1 MHKEFR
7 ARVSIVT
14 VILCC
19 SAAVVRSE
27 DINEASAGTRSLGPL
42 PFQLILPREHLLGD
56 WYGTRTWLEDRG
68 IVPTLTFVT
77 DSLGNRSGGKEQG
90 FTTANKVGL
99 DLNFDLEKLCG
110 FEGGSFLLSMSYRFG
125 GSLSAN
131 YIHNVFTVQQVFG
144 GETFRVVKL
153 ASISDNAAEE
163 AFSEKNLRWI

>member
-7 ARVSIVT
+7 VRVSIVI

-19 SAAVVRSE
+19 SAAVARSQ

-68 IVPTLTFVT
+68 ITPTLTFVT
-77 DSLGNRSGGKEQG
+77 DSLGNPSGGKEQG
-90 FTTANKVGL
+90 FTTANNVGL

-110 FEGGSFLLSMSYRFG
+110 LEGGSFLLSMSYRFG
-125 GSLSAN
+125 GQPVSELHSQCLYCSASLWRRNISSDQPGLPA
-131 YIHNVFTVQQVFG
+131 
-144 GETFRVVKL
+144 ET
-153 ASISDNAAEE
+153 I
-163 AFSEKNLRWI
+163 

>member
-7 ARVSIVT
+7 VRVSIVI

-19 SAAVVRSE
+19 SAAVARSQ

-77 DSLGNRSGGKEQG
+77 DSLGNPSGGKEQG
-90 FTTANKVGL
+90 FTTANNVGL

-110 FEGGSFLLSMSYRFG
+110 SRGRLVFALNVISFRRQLVGELHSQCFYGSA
-125 GSLSAN
+125 SLWRRNISSDQPGLPA
-131 YIHNVFTVQQVFG
+131 
-144 GETFRVVKL
+144 ET
-153 ASISDNAAEE
+153 I
-163 AFSEKNLRWI
+163 

>member
-1 MHKEFR
+1 VHKEFR
-7 ARVSIVT
+7 VRVSIVI
-14 VILCC
+14 VILCW
-19 SAAVVRSE
+19 SAAVAPSQ

-77 DSLGNRSGGKEQG
+77 DSLGNPSGGKEQG
-90 FTTANKVGL
+90 FTTANNVGL

-110 FEGGSFLLSMSYRFG
+110 FEGVSFFLSMSYRVG

-131 YIHNVFTVQQVFG
+131 HIQLPSFICS
-144 GETFRVVKL
+144 RVLPFV
-153 ASISDNAAEE
+153 SRTAAHKR
-163 AFSEKNLRWI
+163 ARSCLVSL